1 MLMRRFGIML
11 LVLLAGTFTATA
23 QNGESS
29 SEKEAEAEITFSE
42 KTHDYGKIPFKGD
55 GSYTFEFENTGKKP
69 LILTDVRSSCNC
81 TVPEWPE
88 QPFKPGD
95 KGKIEVEYDT
105 RRPGKFTKYV
115 YVQSNAKNSS
125 VRLKIT
131 GTVKKNND

>member
-1 MLMRRFGIML
+1 M
-11 LVLLAGTFTATA
+11 LVLLAATYTAMG
-23 QNGESS
+23 QNGNGDT
-29 SEKEAEAEITFSE
+29 EKKAIAEITFDTT
-42 KTHDYGKIPFKGD
+42 THDFGKIPHKGD
-55 GSYTFEFENTGKKP
+55 GTYTFEFENTGKKP
-69 LILTDVRSSCNC
+69 LILTDVRAACNC

-115 YVQSNAKNSS
+115 YVQSNAQNSS